1 MAFYGRTVYM
11 QKFIRQPIA
20 VIFSKNVQW
29 NALSPSDTWKKKG
42 PSNSLR
48 DIYKDCAVQS
58 L

>member
-1 MAFYGRTVYM
+1 MAFYEITIYM

-20 VIFSKNVQW
+20 AIFSNNVQW
-29 NALSPSDTWKKKG
+29 NALSPSDTWKKG

-48 DIYKDCAVQS
+48 DIYKDCAVQR